1 MNKLFCIG
9 MSLAMFMSTTAF
21 SVSANEEVSNGSIQ
35 IVPEFKQIQEG
46 NILVVKATVTNADEA
61 NKVVYTLTQKNDTGE
76 VVSAKKMSVDLQ
88 ANDSSVFKSTF
99 AVENIGAN
107 DTFILTAQNESGTVV
122 AETQEMYSPIEMS
135 VFANSD
141 TTLEISVD
149 EELDSV
155 WDMLQSDPD
164 MSIQPM
170 AATSLKSRN
179 TLQYSSTANSG
190 YSEGLLQ
197 TGATYFESAVTNYGN
212 STESATFYVA
222 SYLTTGELYQLD
234 TVDTGNISAGST
246 TVLTSEDLTITTS
259 IYNSLDYIRTYTWTP
274 SMTPCC
280 DATRYT
286 KNSHYDNFTLGS
298 SITTK
303 GDNYLLLNRGQT
315 VRGSLSSSSD
325 VDAVAY
331 NSRANGTVTISKLTT
346 PGGSFKIDVYD
357 NSGRLVSS
365 NPSSFS
371 AQSGQIYYL
380 RIYGTTSG
388 NYAFRVN

>member
-1 MNKLFCIG
+1 MNKLYCIG
-9 MSLAMFMSTTAF
+9 LCAAMFISTTAF
-21 SVSANEEVSNGSIQ
+21 SVSANEDVSSGSIQ
-35 IVPEFKQIQEG
+35 IVPEFKQIQDG
-46 NILVVKATVTNADEA
+46 DVLVVEATVTNTDED
-61 NKVVYTLTQKNDTGE
+61 NKVVYTLTQKNENGD
-76 VVSAKKMSVDLQ
+76 VVSAKKMSVDLE
-88 ANDSSVFKSTF
+88 ANDSSVFKNTF

-107 DTFILTAQNESGTVV
+107 DTFILTAQNENGTVV
-122 AETQEMYSPIEMS
+122 AEPQELYSPVGVS
-135 VFANSD
+135 VFTSDD
-141 TTLEISVD
+141 TTVD
-149 EELDSV
+149 IPVDDKLDSV
-155 WDMLQSDPD
+155 WDMLQNNPG

-197 TGATYFESAVTNYGN
+197 TGATYFESAVTNYGS

-222 SYLTTGELYQLD
+222 SYLSSGALYQMD
-234 TVDTGNISAGST
+234 TVDTGNISAGRT
-246 TVLTSEDLTITTS
+246 TVLTSEDLTITSS

-274 SMTPCC
+274 SMVPCC

-303 GDNYLLLNRGQT
+303 GDNYLLLNKGQT

-331 NSRANGTVTISKLTT
+331 NSRSTGTVTISKLTT
-346 PGGSFKIDVYD
+346 PGGSFKIDVY
-357 NSGRLVSS
+357 NSSGKLVSS